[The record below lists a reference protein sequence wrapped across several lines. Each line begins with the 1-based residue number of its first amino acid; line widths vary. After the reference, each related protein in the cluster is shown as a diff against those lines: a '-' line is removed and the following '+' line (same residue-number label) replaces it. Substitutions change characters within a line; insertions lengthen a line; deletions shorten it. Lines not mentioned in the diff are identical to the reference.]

1 MGCILPRYYDQDCAD
16 SATPDSLEVWSR
28 CSAGGLRCSATV
40 TSTRLSTRGLCVH
53 VVRPH
58 SRMGSLNLA
67 QGSPKRLRNLYA
79 AADRS
84 FVHPAAV
91 KKRVPYMDATAKQP
105 LVISTPPCPV
115 PLLPHGL

>member
-1 MGCILPRYYDQDCAD
+1 
-16 SATPDSLEVWSR
+16 V
-28 CSAGGLRCSATV
+28 
-40 TSTRLSTRGLCVH
+40 
-53 VVRPH
+53 
-58 SRMGSLNLA
+58 
-67 QGSPKRLRNLYA
+67 RLRNLYA

-115 PLLPHGL
+115 PLLPHGP

>member
-1 MGCILPRYYDQDCAD
+1 
-16 SATPDSLEVWSR
+16 
-28 CSAGGLRCSATV
+28 
-40 TSTRLSTRGLCVH
+40 
-53 VVRPH
+53 
-58 SRMGSLNLA
+58 MGSLKLA

-115 PLLPHGL
+115 QCVGVTIVPVGGLRVCGRYDCACG